1 MKKDQILLAAR
12 SADYLQILEEFR
24 QAVHT
29 SAQLATR
36 LYEQGRKD
44 GLPNEEIRKDI
55 VKVLDHIGERQVRR
69 VLPAELK
76 DVYTIDYKRYEK
88 ALYALVNGFSLG
100 KSSI

>member
-1 MKKDQILLAAR
+1 MKKDQIPLAVTYQPR
-12 SADYLQILEEFR
+12 TTCKILY

-55 VKVLDHIGERQVRR
+55 VKVLDHIGETRR
-69 VLPAELK
+69 ILPAELEDQSK
-76 DVYTIDYKRYEK
+76 ISIHYTP
-88 ALYALVNGFSLG
+88 
-100 KSSI
+100 